1 MILDFEGKYPRVDP
15 TAFVAENSLIIG
27 DVELGERANVWFFC
41 LIRGDIN
48 SIRVG
53 AGCNIQ
59 DGCILHVG
67 SDHFPLVMDSDV
79 VLAHRVTAHG
89 CHIGRGALIGIGAT
103 VLNGARIGEE
113 AIVGAGSV
121 VTTGTIIPPRTLAL
135 GTPAKPV
142 RDLTERDFTMI
153 KRIRGNYQNL
163 MQVYTKTVFPQIE
176 RCQAPDANSCLSET
190 EVMAMIVSAPSEDA
204 YGCDH

>member
-1 MILDFEGKYPRVDP
+1 MILEFEGKHPRVDP
-15 TAFVAENSLIIG
+15 TVFVAENSLIIG
-27 DVELGERANVWFFC
+27 DVELGEGTNVWFFC
-41 LIRGDIN
+41 LLRGDVN

-53 AGCNIQ
+53 TGCNIQ

-67 SDHFPLVMDSDV
+67 SDHFPLVMESDV
-79 VLAHRVTAHG
+79 VLGHRVTAHG

-121 VTTGTIIPPRTLAL
+121 VTTGAVIPPRTLAL

-142 RDLTERDFTMI
+142 RDLTERDFAMM
-153 KRIRGNYQNL
+153 KRTRRNYNNL
-163 MQVYTKTVFPQIE
+163 MQVYNKTVFPQIG
-176 RCQAPDANSCLSET
+176 ET
-190 EVMAMIVSAPSEDA
+190 KRQL
-204 YGCDH
+204 